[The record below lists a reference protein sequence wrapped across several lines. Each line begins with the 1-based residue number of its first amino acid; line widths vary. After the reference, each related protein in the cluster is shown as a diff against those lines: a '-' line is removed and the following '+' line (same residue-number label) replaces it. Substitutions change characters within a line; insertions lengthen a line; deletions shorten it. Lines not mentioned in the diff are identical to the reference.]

1 SIDVRIT
8 RLRHKIEEDPKHPR
22 YIRTIW
28 GKGYLFS
35 PGDNP

>member
-1 SIDVRIT
+1 VT
-8 RLRHKIEEDPKHPR
+8 RLRSKIEPDPSRPV

-35 PGDNP
+35 PDGG